1 MARSRGKN
9 GEINKEEDQGNSE
22 ASNVTKESNKA
33 VAGARKKDTIR
44 YFNQHF
50 TCQKPSL
57 VLLCYI
63 ELFLV

>member
-44 YFNQHF
+44 YYYKVYYKVYYTIRYQHF
-50 TCQKPSL
+50 RC
-57 VLLCYI
+57 
-63 ELFLV
+63 